1 MKITYIHHSGYLLET
16 GRALLLFDFVEGT
29 LPELDPD
36 KDLFVFVSHRHGDH
50 FSPKIFDLAIS
61 HPKIRF
67 ILSDDI
73 WQNKVPDHLHG
84 LAWFVDPGKVLE
96 FKEGGGIRVTAFKST
111 DEGVAFIVKTG
122 VDSSAPAA
130 NSGTFRTDASCSD
143 SYTIYH
149 AGDLNN
155 WRWNGESL
163 AWNNNM
169 STNYHRELDK
179 IKAAGFHPDV
189 AMVPLDGRQEDLFY
203 LGLDDFM
210 KTVGAKVV
218 FPMHFWE
225 DFSVIPALKKLEC
238 SAEYRDCVAD
248 LERSGQ
254 SFEYPECLTKATNTS
269 TNCTNMSVN
278 GDLT

>member
-1 MKITYIHHSGYLLET
+1 MTITYIHHSGYLLET
-16 GRALLLFDFVEGT
+16 DRALLLFDFVEGT
-29 LPELDPD
+29 LPTLDPD

-50 FSPKIFDLAIS
+50 FSPKIFDLAVS
-61 HPKIRF
+61 HPNIHF

-84 LAWFVDPGKVLE
+84 LAWFMDPGKVLE
-96 FKEGGGIRVTAFKST
+96 FKEGGGLRVTAFKST
-111 DEGVAFIVKTG
+111 DEGVAFMVENGINSAAP
-122 VDSSAPAA
+122 SSQDDAA
-130 NSGTFRTDASCSD
+130 NPDAD
-143 SYTIYH
+143 QTGAARHESYTIYH

-155 WRWNGESL
+155 WRWNGEPL

-169 STNYHRELDK
+169 STNYHRELEK
-179 IKAAGFHPDV
+179 IRDTGFHPDV

-210 KTVGAKVV
+210 KTVGAKMV

-238 SAEYRDCVAD
+238 SAEYRNRVAD
-248 LERSGQ
+248 LEYGGQ
-254 SFEYPECLTKATNTS
+254 SFEYPKEASL
-269 TNCTNMSVN
+269 
-278 GDLT
+278 